1 MISNWQKNKSLR
13 RYAETSYWLH
23 EDGAVL
29 RRQSSGF
36 VYVDLTVERNDYT
49 FASITGVSV
58 HVMMMCA
65 FDKYRNGS
73 VVMHMDNDKENNA
86 LSNLQM
92 GTNEENGVGNAVQI
106 TIQRADGTEVPTIYR
121 SEREAARR
129 VGIDPSTV
137 RKNRKRQR
145 PDSPRKFSTS
155 RGIKFAA
162 TDPPPSET
170 SPM

>member
-1 MISNWQKNKSLR
+1 MYRNEYTYVGKN
-13 RYAETSYWLH
+13 
-23 EDGAVL
+23 
-29 RRQSSGF
+29 
-36 VYVDLTVERNDYT
+36 
-49 FASITGVSV
+49 GVSV
-58 HVMMMCA
+58 HIMMMRA

-92 GTNEENGVGNAVQI
+92 GTSEENADGNAVQI
-106 TIQRADGTEVPTIYR
+106 TIQHADGTEVATIYR
-121 SEREAARR
+121 SECEAARC
-129 VGIDPSTV
+129 VEISQSTIGW
-137 RKNRKRQR
+137 NRKRQR

-155 RGIKFAA
+155 HGIKFAA